1 MCAIVDA
8 NVVHEVFGSNRP
20 EAGVKFLEWLDA
32 GRGYLVVGGKPLR
45 ELGGSSE
52 GFRNW
57 AVQAQL
63 AGRMKI
69 ENEHKVNTKGA
80 ALLAERRCRSNDHN
94 MLALAQVSGARLLY
108 SNDRNLQQD
117 FKDSLIINSPR
128 GRVYSTLTNKDFVP
142 SHRRL
147 LRRRDLCGAGQ

>member
-1 MCAIVDA
+1 MLLQQASYTPS
-8 NVVHEVFGSNRP
+8 FG
-20 EAGVKFLEWLDA
+20 GL
-32 GRGYLVVGGKPLR
+32 GLR
-45 ELGGSSE
+45 ELSGSSE

>member
-32 GRGYLVVGGKPLR
+32 GRGYLVVGGEPLR
-45 ELGGSSE
+45 ELSGSSE

-69 ENEHKVNTKGA
+69 ENEHKVNTKAA
-80 ALLAERRCRSNDHN
+80 ALLAESICRSNDHD

-108 SNDRNLQQD
+108 SNDRTLQQD
-117 FKDSLIINSPR
+117 FKNSLIINSPR
-128 GRVYSTLTNKDFVP
+128 GRVYSTLKNKDFVP
-142 SHRRL
+142 NHRRL

>member
-45 ELGGSSE
+45 ELRGSSE

-57 AVQAQL
+57 AFQAQL

-69 ENEHKVNTKGA
+69 ENEDRINTKAA
-80 ALLAERRCRSNDHN
+80 ALLAEVRCRSNDHH
-94 MLALAQVSGARLLY
+94 MLALAQLSGARLLY
-108 SNDRNLQQD
+108 SNDGNLQQD

-128 GRVYSTLTNKDFVP
+128 GKVCSTLENKDFVS

-147 LRRRDLCGAGQ
+147 LGRRDLCGAGQ